1 MQALRTRATAAT
13 EEIEATMRPSLGAK
27 LALALGILGAA
38 VGASF
43 GCGSGGDQDS
53 GAKGFFTSKVYPAVE
68 PTCASCHATGKDGA
82 PVWLSDNADGSYNAV
97 KAMTGL
103 LAPPSISPLMQHGAH
118 LGPALTDVQ
127 ASLVQQWL
135 TMEVGPDNTG
145 NTAPTDLRDAFKRFG
160 QCMDYGEWTSLGL
173 DNVAQTGTSG
183 GAHCTS
189 CHNEGLASVFLSD
202 DPAATFTRLTQFP
215 YVERLVTGT
224 VNDQGQFAGIV
235 DARRFIDKGV
245 DSAQLNA
252 NNHPTFNLGDGTGV
266 EPVTLQ
272 SNLTKFVSN
281 TLDKVNSGNPCTT
294 AVKPDA
300 GPDADPDA
308 N

>member
-1 MQALRTRATAAT
+1 MRTTAGT
-13 EEIEATMRPSLGAK
+13 K
-27 LALALGILGAA
+27 LALVFAVLGSA
-38 VGASF
+38 VAASF
-43 GCGSGGDQDS
+43 GCGSGSGD
-53 GAKGFFTSKVYPAVE
+53 ANANKTFFTTKVYPAVE
-68 PTCASCHATGKDGA
+68 PTCASCHSTGKDGA
-82 PVWLSDNADGSYNAV
+82 PVWLADNADGSYTAV
-97 KAMTGL
+97 QAMTGL
-103 LAPPSISPLMQHGAH
+103 IAPPSLSPLMQHGAH

-127 ASLVQQWL
+127 GSLVSQWL
-135 TMEVGPDNTG
+135 TMEAGPDTG
-145 NTAPTDLRDAFKRFG
+145 ANLAPTDLRDAFKRFG
-160 QCMDYGEWTSLGL
+160 ACMDYGDWTALGL

-202 DPAATFTRLTQFP
+202 DPVATFNHLTTFP

-272 SNLTKFVSN
+272 NNLTKFVSN
-281 TLDKVNSGNPCTT
+281 TLDRVNQGNPCTS
-294 AVKPDA
+294 AIKPEAGTDA
-300 GPDADPDA
+300 TSD
-308 N
+308 